1 MSWFIWVI
9 ILGILLG
16 LVFSWLGKIESKNK
30 SKDLDKTYDGLQE
43 SLQELKKELA
53 KDQHKDADKEIA
65 IDVQRKADEV
75 LKELESVDSNP
86 TSSFMTEHKK
96 RVPRKNIY
104 KELMKESTSLRKNNI
119 DLAINKINEAIKHA
133 SSNQVTSVKIKL
145 ANYTYDKKG
154 IDAAIEILD
163 NETKRT
169 EDEYNYEKLFDKMDW
184 QFEGNPY
191 PYMLNNAY
199 AKLYK
204 KSKNIDKYNF
214 HTLKSSIASLIDT
227 ACIGRLCVSKLEI
240 RDKIFYELSYGW
252 SYDFNEDTVSNNKL
266 LRFFE
271 ENEEKFV
278 YIDSKTN
285 KCFNNF
291 GAASYSSILDNR
303 KLLQYIKDL
312 QSFNYQEFEN
322 QK

>member
-1 MSWFIWVI
+1 MSWFIWII
-9 ILGILLG
+9 ILGVLLG
-16 LVFSWLGKIESKNK
+16 LFFSWLGKIESKNK
-30 SKDLDKTYDGLQE
+30 SKDLDKTYDGLQK

-75 LKELESVDSNP
+75 LKEFESVESKP

-133 SSNQVTSVKIKL
+133 SSNQVTSAKIKL
-145 ANYTYDKKG
+145 ANYTYDRNG
-154 IDAAIEILD
+154 INAATIILD
-163 NETKRT
+163 NEIERI
-169 EDEYNYEKLFDKMDW
+169 EDECNYEKLFDKWDW
-184 QFEGNPY
+184 QYEGNPY

-240 RDKIFYELSYGW
+240 RDKVFYELSYGW
-252 SYDFNEDTVSNNKL
+252 GYDFNEDTQPNNAL

-291 GAASYSSILDNR
+291 GAASYSSILKNK
-303 KLLQYIKDL
+303 KLLGYIKDL
-312 QSFNYQEFEN
+312 QSFSYDDYKKQ
-322 QK
+322 